1 MCCGFVYC
9 LLLDMYSRHRM
20 TEQEEDEELLNESS
34 TEEGPVV
41 ARFAESPSCKLLY
54 LSMYSFYADCY

>member
-1 MCCGFVYC
+1 
-9 LLLDMYSRHRM
+9 M

-41 ARFAESPSCKLLY
+41 ARFADSPSCKQLYYHADYNCLLVSVF
-54 LSMYSFYADCY
+54 LLMGLC

>member
-1 MCCGFVYC
+1 MIDKALVCFTIILFIPY
-9 LLLDMYSRHRM
+9 YSRHRM

-41 ARFAESPSCKLLY
+41 ARFADSPSC
-54 LSMYSFYADCY
+54 

>member
-1 MCCGFVYC
+1 
-9 LLLDMYSRHRM
+9 M

-41 ARFAESPSCKLLY
+41 ARFADSPSC
-54 LSMYSFYADCY
+54 